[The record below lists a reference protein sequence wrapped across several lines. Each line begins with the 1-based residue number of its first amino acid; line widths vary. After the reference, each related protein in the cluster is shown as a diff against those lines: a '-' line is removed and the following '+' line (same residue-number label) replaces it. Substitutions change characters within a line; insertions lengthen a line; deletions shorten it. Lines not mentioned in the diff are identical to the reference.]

1 MTSEKFIPNKTALI
15 TLIAA
20 SLVVII
26 SLGIRQTFGL
36 FFFDFEIDLGCTQTE
51 FGFAMGIQLFFWGL
65 FGPLFGL
72 ITDKFSGRVAVFI
85 GFLFYLAG
93 IYFLNYGPNT
103 GFWFTFDLGILIGIG
118 LAATAI
124 SIPISI
130 VSKHFPL
137 NKRTIAIGVV
147 TAAGSFGYFVSPIYT
162 RFFLL
167 EFGWN
172 PTLLIFGAMIL
183 AGLVISLFLT
193 TPMAELK
200 QENENNQ
207 TAIQALKEAFSNK
220 SYNYLT
226 LGFFVCGWHIALVA
240 THIPMHIR
248 DKGLEDW
255 TATAILALIGL
266 FNIFGTLTS
275 GYLSTRIS
283 KKKLL
288 SVIYL
293 LRGVSILYFIL
304 MPASVINALIFGATF
319 GYLWLSTVP
328 PTSGIV
334 SHIFGTKYVSLLYGF
349 VFLSHQVGSFLG
361 AYLGG
366 LFHDLYGSLDYAW
379 YISIALSLF
388 AGLIHLPIKEIAIE
402 RKQLATSE
410 I

>member
-1 MTSEKFIPNKTALI
+1 MA
-15 TLIAA
+15 
-20 SLVVII
+20 
-26 SLGIRQTFGL
+26 
-36 FFFDFEIDLGCTQTE
+36 
-51 FGFAMGIQLFFWGL
+51 
-65 FGPLFGL
+65 
-72 ITDKFSGRVAVFI
+72 
-85 GFLFYLAG
+85 
-93 IYFLNYGPNT
+93 
-103 GFWFTFDLGILIGIG
+103 IGI
-118 LAATAI
+118 
-124 SIPISI
+124 
-130 VSKHFPL
+130 
-137 NKRTIAIGVV
+137 V
-147 TAAGSFGYFVSPIYT
+147 TSAGSFGYFVSPMYT
-162 RFFLL
+162 RFTLM

-172 PTLLIFGAMIL
+172 VTLVIFGVMIL
-183 AGLVISLFLT
+183 VGLIISLFLS
-193 TPMAELK
+193 TPTQK
-200 QENENNQ
+200 VQQENENRQ
-207 TAIQALKEAFSNK
+207 TAMEAIKEAFSNK

-288 SVIYL
+288 SAIYL
-293 LRGVSILYFIL
+293 LRGVSLIYFVFT
-304 MPASVINALIFGATF
+304 PASVLNALIFGATF

-334 SHIFGTKYVSLLYGF
+334 GHIFGTKYIALLYGF

-388 AGLIHLPIKEIAIE
+388 AGLIHLPIKEKAIE
-402 RKQLATSE
+402 RPQYA
-410 I
+410 

>member
-1 MTSEKFIPNKTALI
+1 MTSEKFIPNRTALI

-20 SLVVII
+20 SLIVII

-93 IYFLNYGPNT
+93 IYFLNFGPNT

-183 AGLVISLFLT
+183 AGLVVSLFLT
-193 TPMAELK
+193 TPMTELK

-207 TAIQALKEAFSNK
+207 TAMQAIKEAFSNK

-275 GYLSTRIS
+275 GYLSTRFS

-304 MPASVINALIFGATF
+304 MPPSVINALIFGATF

>member
-1 MTSEKFIPNKTALI
+1 MILKNFIPNKTALI

-20 SLVVII
+20 SLVVIV

-65 FGPLFGL
+65 FGPIFGI
-72 ITDKFSGRVAVFI
+72 ITDKFSGRAAVFI

-103 GFWFTFDLGILIGIG
+103 GFWFTFDIGILIGIG

-124 SIPISI
+124 SIPVSI

-137 NKRTIAIGVV
+137 NTRTIAIGIV
-147 TAAGSFGYFVSPIYT
+147 TAAGSFGYFVSPMYT
-162 RFFLL
+162 RFTLMT
-167 EFGWN
+167 FGWN
-172 PTLLIFGAMIL
+172 TTLVIFGAMIL
-183 AGLVISLFLT
+183 VGLIISLFLS
-193 TPMAELK
+193 TPTHETLK
-200 QENENNQ
+200 ENENKQ
-207 TAIQALKEAFSNK
+207 SAMEAIKEAFSNK
-220 SYNYLT
+220 SFNYLT

-266 FNIFGTLTS
+266 FNVFGTLTS
-275 GYLSTRIS
+275 GYLSTKIS

-288 SVIYL
+288 SAIYL
-293 LRGVSILYFIL
+293 LRGVSLIYFVFT
-304 MPASVINALIFGATF
+304 PASVINALIFGATF

-334 SHIFGTKYVSLLYGF
+334 GHIFGTKYVSLLYGF

-388 AGLIHLPIKEIAIE
+388 AGLIHLPIKEKAIE
-402 RKQLATSE
+402 RPQYA
-410 I
+410 

>member
-1 MTSEKFIPNKTALI
+1 MSSEKFIPNKAALI

-20 SLVVII
+20 SLIVII

-36 FFFDFEIDLGCTQTE
+36 FFFDFEIDLGRTQTQ
-51 FGFAMGIQLFFWGL
+51 FGFAMGIQLLFWGL
-65 FGPLFGL
+65 LGPVFGVV
-72 ITDKFSGRVAVFI
+72 TDKYGGRIAVII

-103 GFWFTFDLGILIGIG
+103 GSWFIFDIGILVGIG
-118 LAATAI
+118 LGATAI
-124 SIPISI
+124 SIPVSI
-130 VSKHFPL
+130 VAKHFPL
-137 NKRTIAIGVV
+137 NTRTMAIGIV
-147 TAAGSFGYFVSPIYT
+147 TAAGSFGYFISPMYT
-162 RFFLL
+162 RYTLL

-172 PTLLIFGAMIL
+172 TTLVIFGIMIIAGLLIAF
-183 AGLVISLFLT
+183 FLS
-193 TPMAELK
+193 TPMKEID
-200 QENENNQ
+200 QENENTQ
-207 TAIQALKEAFSNK
+207 TATQSIKEAFSNK
-220 SYNYLT
+220 SFNYLT

-248 DKGLEDW
+248 DNGLEDW

-266 FNIFGTLTS
+266 FNIFGTLSS

-283 KKKLL
+283 KKNLL
-288 SVIYL
+288 SAIYL
-293 LRGVSILYFIL
+293 LRGVSLIYFVF
-304 MPASVINALIFGATF
+304 MPPSVINALIFGITF
-319 GYLWLSTVP
+319 GYLWLATVP
-328 PTSGIV
+328 PTNGIV
-334 SHIFGTKYVSLLYGF
+334 GHIFGTKYISLLYGF

-388 AGLIHLPIKEIAIE
+388 AGLIHLPIKEKAIE
-402 RKQLATSE
+402 RQQLATSE

>member
-1 MTSEKFIPNKTALI
+1 MIKKNFIPNKTALI

-20 SLVVII
+20 CLVVII

-36 FFFDFEIDLGCTQTE
+36 FFFDFEVDLGCTQTE

-65 FGPLFGL
+65 FGPIFGI
-72 ITDKFSGRVAVFI
+72 ITDKISGRAAVFM

-103 GFWFTFDLGILIGIG
+103 GFWFTFDIGILIGIG

-124 SIPISI
+124 SIPVSI

-137 NKRTIAIGVV
+137 NTRTIAIGIV
-147 TAAGSFGYFVSPIYT
+147 TAAGSFGYFVSPMYT
-162 RFFLL
+162 RFTLL

-172 PTLLIFGAMIL
+172 TTLVIFGAMVL
-183 AGLVISLFLT
+183 VGLVVSLFLS
-193 TPMAELK
+193 TPMEEFK
-200 QENENNQ
+200 QGSENKQ
-207 TAIQALKEAFSNK
+207 TAMEAIKEAFSNK
-220 SYNYLT
+220 SFNYLT

-288 SVIYL
+288 SAIYL
-293 LRGVSILYFIL
+293 LRGVSLIYFVF
-304 MPASVINALIFGATF
+304 MPASVFNSLIFGATF

-334 SHIFGTKYVSLLYGF
+334 GHIFGTKYVSLLYGF

-388 AGLIHLPIKEIAIE
+388 AGLIHLPIKEKAIE
-402 RKQLATSE
+402 RFQHA
-410 I
+410 

>member
-1 MTSEKFIPNKTALI
+1 MIFEKFITSKKALI
-15 TLIAA
+15 TLVCA
-20 SLVVII
+20 SIVVII

-36 FFFDFEIDLGCTQTE
+36 FFFDFEVDLGCTQTE

-65 FGPLFGL
+65 FGPIFGI
-72 ITDKFSGRVAVFI
+72 ITDKISGRAAVFI

-103 GFWFTFDLGILIGIG
+103 GFWFTFDIGILIGIG

-124 SIPISI
+124 SIPVSI

-137 NKRTIAIGVV
+137 NTRTIAIGIV
-147 TAAGSFGYFVSPIYT
+147 TAAGSFGYFVSPMYT
-162 RFFLL
+162 RFTLL

-172 PTLLIFGAMIL
+172 TTLVIFGAMVL
-183 AGLVISLFLT
+183 VGLVVSLFLS
-193 TPMAELK
+193 TPMEEFK
-200 QENENNQ
+200 QGSENKQ
-207 TAIQALKEAFSNK
+207 TAMEAIKEAFSNK
-220 SYNYLT
+220 SFNYLT

-288 SVIYL
+288 SAIYL
-293 LRGVSILYFIL
+293 LRGVSLIYFVF
-304 MPASVINALIFGATF
+304 MPANVVNSLIFGATF

-328 PTSGIV
+328 PTNGIV
-334 SHIFGTKYVSLLYGF
+334 GHIFGTKYISLLYGF

-388 AGLIHLPIKEIAIE
+388 AGLIHLPIKEKAIE
-402 RKQLATSE
+402 RIQIA
-410 I
+410 

>member
-1 MTSEKFIPNKTALI
+1 MILKNFIPNKTALT

-20 SLVVII
+20 SLVVIV

-65 FGPLFGL
+65 FGPIFGI

-103 GFWFTFDLGILIGIG
+103 GFWFTFDIGILIGIG

-124 SIPISI
+124 SIPVSI

-137 NKRTIAIGVV
+137 NTRTIAIGIV
-147 TAAGSFGYFVSPIYT
+147 TAAGSFGYFVSPMYT
-162 RFFLL
+162 RFTLMT
-167 EFGWN
+167 FGWN
-172 PTLLIFGAMIL
+172 TTLVIFGAMIL
-183 AGLVISLFLT
+183 VGLIISLFLS
-193 TPMAELK
+193 TPTHETLK
-200 QENENNQ
+200 ENENKQ
-207 TAIQALKEAFSNK
+207 SAMEAIKEAFSNK
-220 SYNYLT
+220 SFNYLT

-266 FNIFGTLTS
+266 FNVFGTLTS
-275 GYLSTRIS
+275 GYLSTKIS

-288 SVIYL
+288 SAIYL
-293 LRGVSILYFIL
+293 LRGVSLIYFVFT
-304 MPASVINALIFGATF
+304 PASVINALIFGATF

-334 SHIFGTKYVSLLYGF
+334 GHIFGTKYVSLLYGF

-388 AGLIHLPIKEIAIE
+388 AGLIHLPIKEKAIE
-402 RKQLATSE
+402 RPQYA
-410 I
+410 

>member
-1 MTSEKFIPNKTALI
+1 MITENFIPNRTALI
-15 TLIAA
+15 TLIGAC
-20 SLVVII
+20 LVVII

-65 FGPLFGL
+65 LGPVFGI

-85 GFLFYLAG
+85 GFLFYLSG

-124 SIPISI
+124 SIPVSI

-137 NKRTIAIGVV
+137 NTRTIAIGIV
-147 TAAGSFGYFVSPIYT
+147 TAAGSFGYFISPMYT
-162 RFFLL
+162 RFTLM

-172 PTLLIFGAMIL
+172 VTLVIFGAMVL
-183 AGLVISLFLT
+183 VGLVVSLFLS
-193 TPMAELK
+193 TPMGEFK
-200 QENENNQ
+200 QESENKQ
-207 TAIQALKEAFSNK
+207 TTMEAIKEAFSNR
-220 SYNYLT
+220 SFNYLT

-266 FNIFGTLTS
+266 FNIFGTLSS
-275 GYLSTRIS
+275 GYLSTKIS

-288 SVIYL
+288 SAIYM
-293 LRGVSILYFIL
+293 LRGVSLIYFIY
-304 MPASVINALIFGATF
+304 MPSSTINALIFGATF
-319 GYLWLSTVP
+319 GYLWLATVP

-334 SHIFGTKYVSLLYGF
+334 GHIFGTKYVSLLYGF

-366 LFHDLYGSLDYAW
+366 LFHDIYGSLEYA
-379 YISIALSLF
+379 
-388 AGLIHLPIKEIAIE
+388 
-402 RKQLATSE
+402 R
-410 I
+410 

>member
-1 MTSEKFIPNKTALI
+1 MNKENFIPNKTALV
-15 TLIAA
+15 TLTAA
-20 SLVVII
+20 CLVVVI

-36 FFFDFEIDLGCTQTE
+36 FFFDFEVDLGCTQTE

-65 FGPLFGL
+65 FGPIFGI

-103 GFWFTFDLGILIGIG
+103 GFWFTFDLGVLIGIG

-124 SIPISI
+124 SIPVSI

-137 NKRTIAIGVV
+137 NTRTIAIGIV
-147 TAAGSFGYFVSPIYT
+147 TAVGSFGYFVSPMYT
-162 RFFLL
+162 RYTLL
-167 EFGWN
+167 NFGWN
-172 PTLLIFGAMIL
+172 TTLVIFGIMIL
-183 AGLVISLFLT
+183 VGLIISLFLS
-193 TPMAELK
+193 TPMSEFK
-200 QENENNQ
+200 QENENKQ
-207 TAIQALKEAFSNK
+207 TAVEAIKEAFSNK
-220 SYNYLT
+220 SFNFLT

-266 FNIFGTLTS
+266 FNVFGTLTS
-275 GYLSTRIS
+275 GYLSTKIS

-288 SVIYL
+288 SSIYF
-293 LRGVSILYFIL
+293 LRGVSLMYFIY
-304 MPASVINALIFGATF
+304 MPPSVINALIFGATF

-328 PTSGIV
+328 PTNGIV

-388 AGLIHLPIKEIAIE
+388 AGLIHLPIKEKAIE
-402 RKQLATSE
+402 RPQLA
-410 I
+410 

>member
-1 MTSEKFIPNKTALI
+1 MRSVKFIPNKTALI

-65 FGPLFGL
+65 LGPVFGI

-124 SIPISI
+124 SIPVSI

-137 NKRTIAIGVV
+137 NTRTIAIGIV
-147 TAAGSFGYFVSPIYT
+147 TAAGSFGYFISPMYT
-162 RFFLL
+162 RFTLM

-172 PTLLIFGAMIL
+172 VTLVIFGAMVL
-183 AGLVISLFLT
+183 VGLVVSLFLS
-193 TPMAELK
+193 TPMGEFK
-200 QENENNQ
+200 QESENKQ
-207 TAIQALKEAFSNK
+207 TTMEAIKEAFSNR
-220 SYNYLT
+220 SFNYLT

-266 FNIFGTLTS
+266 FNIFGTLSS
-275 GYLSTRIS
+275 GYLSTKIS

-288 SVIYL
+288 SAIYM
-293 LRGVSILYFIL
+293 LRGVSLIYFIY
-304 MPASVINALIFGATF
+304 MPSSTINALIFGATF
-319 GYLWLSTVP
+319 GYLWLATVP

-334 SHIFGTKYVSLLYGF
+334 GHIFGTKYVSLLYGF

-388 AGLIHLPIKEIAIE
+388 AGLIHLPIKEKAIE
-402 RKQLATSE
+402 RFQHA
-410 I
+410 

>member
-1 MTSEKFIPNKTALI
+1 MIQKNFIPNKTALT

-20 SLVVII
+20 CLVVVI

-36 FFFDFEIDLGCTQTE
+36 FFFDFEVDLGCTQTE

-65 FGPLFGL
+65 FGPVFGV
-72 ITDKFSGRVAVFI
+72 ITDKISGRVAVFI

-103 GFWFTFDLGILIGIG
+103 GFWFTFDIGILIGIG

-124 SIPISI
+124 SIPITI

-137 NKRTIAIGVV
+137 NTRTMAIGIV
-147 TAAGSFGYFVSPIYT
+147 TSAGSFGYFVSPMYT
-162 RFFLL
+162 RFTLM

-172 PTLLIFGAMIL
+172 VTLVIFGVMIL
-183 AGLVISLFLT
+183 VGLIISLFLS
-193 TPMAELK
+193 TPTQEAQ
-200 QENENNQ
+200 QENKNRQ
-207 TAIQALKEAFSNK
+207 TTMEAIKEAFSNK

-288 SVIYL
+288 SAIYL
-293 LRGVSILYFIL
+293 LRGVSLIYFVFT
-304 MPASVINALIFGATF
+304 PASVLNALIFGATF

-334 SHIFGTKYVSLLYGF
+334 GHIFGTKYIALLYGF

-388 AGLIHLPIKEIAIE
+388 AGLIHLPIKEKAIE
-402 RKQLATSE
+402 RPQYA
-410 I
+410 

>member
-1 MTSEKFIPNKTALI
+1 MSSEKFIPNKTALT

-20 SLVVII
+20 CLVVII
-26 SLGIRQTFGL
+26 SLGVRQTFGL

-65 FGPLFGL
+65 FGPVFGI
-72 ITDKFSGRVAVFI
+72 ITDKISGRAAVFI

-103 GFWFTFDLGILIGIG
+103 GFWFTFDLGILIGTG

-124 SIPISI
+124 SIPVSI

-137 NKRTIAIGVV
+137 SSRTIAIGIV
-147 TAAGSFGYFVSPIYT
+147 TAAGSFGYFVSPMYT
-162 RFFLL
+162 RYTLL

-172 PTLLIFGAMIL
+172 TTLVIFGAMIL
-183 AGLVISLFLT
+183 VGLIVSLFLS
-193 TPMAELK
+193 TPMTGFK
-200 QENENNQ
+200 QESENRQ
-207 TAIQALKEAFSNK
+207 TTIEAIKEAFSNK
-220 SYNYLT
+220 SFNYLT

-266 FNIFGTLTS
+266 FNVFGTLTS
-275 GYLSTRIS
+275 GYLSTKIS

-288 SVIYL
+288 SSIYL
-293 LRGVSILYFIL
+293 LRGVSIMYFIY
-304 MPASVINALIFGATF
+304 MPPSIINALIFGATF
-319 GYLWLSTVP
+319 GFLWLSTVP

-334 SHIFGTKYVSLLYGF
+334 GHIFGTKYVSLLYGF

-388 AGLIHLPIKEIAIE
+388 AGLIHLPIKEKAIE
-402 RKQLATSE
+402 RPQLA
-410 I
+410 

>member
-1 MTSEKFIPNKTALI
+1 MIKKNFIPNKTALI

-20 SLVVII
+20 CLVVII

-36 FFFDFEIDLGCTQTE
+36 FFFDFEVDLGCTQTE

-65 FGPLFGL
+65 FGPIFGI
-72 ITDKFSGRVAVFI
+72 ITDKISGRAAVFI

-103 GFWFTFDLGILIGIG
+103 GFWFTFDIGILIGIG

-124 SIPISI
+124 SIPVSI

-137 NKRTIAIGVV
+137 NTRTIAIGIV
-147 TAAGSFGYFVSPIYT
+147 TAAGSFGYFVSPMYT
-162 RFFLL
+162 RFTLL

-172 PTLLIFGAMIL
+172 TTLVIFGAMVL
-183 AGLVISLFLT
+183 VGLVVSLFLS
-193 TPMAELK
+193 TPMEEFK
-200 QENENNQ
+200 QGSENKQ
-207 TAIQALKEAFSNK
+207 TAMEAIKEAFSNK
-220 SYNYLT
+220 SFNYLT

-288 SVIYL
+288 SAIYL
-293 LRGVSILYFIL
+293 LRGVSLIYFVF
-304 MPASVINALIFGATF
+304 MPASVFNSLIFGATF

-334 SHIFGTKYVSLLYGF
+334 GHIFGTKYVSLLYGF

-388 AGLIHLPIKEIAIE
+388 AGLIHLPIKEKAIE
-402 RKQLATSE
+402 RLQYT
-410 I
+410 

>member
-1 MTSEKFIPNKTALI
+1 MSLEKFLPNKTALI

-20 SLVVII
+20 CLIVII

-36 FFFDFEIDLGCTQTE
+36 FFFDFEIDLGCTQTQ
-51 FGFAMGIQLFFWGL
+51 FGFAMGIQLLFWGL
-65 FGPLFGL
+65 LGPVFGI
-72 ITDKFSGRVAVFI
+72 ITDKYGGRIAVII

-103 GFWFTFDLGILIGIG
+103 GTWFIFDIGLLIGVG
-118 LAATAI
+118 LGATAI
-124 SIPISI
+124 SIPVSI
-130 VSKHFPL
+130 VAKHFPL
-137 NKRTIAIGVV
+137 NTRTMATGIV
-147 TAAGSFGYFVSPIYT
+147 TAAGSFGYFISPMYT
-162 RFFLL
+162 RYTLL

-172 PTLLIFGAMIL
+172 TTLVIFGIMIV
-183 AGLVISLFLT
+183 AGLIIAFFLS
-193 TPMAELK
+193 TPMEQTN
-200 QENENNQ
+200 QENEINQ
-207 TAIQALKEAFSNK
+207 TATEAIKEAFSNK
-220 SYNYLT
+220 SFNYLT

-248 DKGLEDW
+248 DNGLEDW

-266 FNIFGTLTS
+266 FNIFGTLSS

-288 SVIYL
+288 SAIYL
-293 LRGVSILYFIL
+293 LRGVSLIYFVF
-304 MPASVINALIFGATF
+304 MPSSVINALIFGITF
-319 GYLWLSTVP
+319 GYLWLATVP
-328 PTSGIV
+328 PTNGIV
-334 SHIFGTKYVSLLYGF
+334 GHIFGTKYITLLYGF

-388 AGLIHLPIKEIAIE
+388 AGLIHLPIKEKAIE
-402 RKQLATSE
+402 RQQLASSE

>member
-1 MTSEKFIPNKTALI
+1 VIKKNFIPNKTALI

-20 SLVVII
+20 CLVVII

-36 FFFDFEIDLGCTQTE
+36 FFFDFEVDLGCTQTE

-65 FGPLFGL
+65 FGPIFGI
-72 ITDKFSGRVAVFI
+72 ITDKISGRVAVFI

-103 GFWFTFDLGILIGIG
+103 GFWFTFDIGILIGIG

-124 SIPISI
+124 SIPVSI

-137 NKRTIAIGVV
+137 NTRTIAIGIV
-147 TAAGSFGYFVSPIYT
+147 TAAGSFGYFVSPMYT
-162 RFFLL
+162 RFTLL

-172 PTLLIFGAMIL
+172 TTLVIFGAMVL
-183 AGLVISLFLT
+183 VGLVVSLFLS
-193 TPMAELK
+193 TPMEEFK
-200 QENENNQ
+200 QGSENKQ
-207 TAIQALKEAFSNK
+207 TAMEAIKEAFSNK
-220 SYNYLT
+220 SFNYLT

-275 GYLSTRIS
+275 GYLSTKIS

-288 SVIYL
+288 SAIYL
-293 LRGVSILYFIL
+293 LRGLSLIYFVF
-304 MPASVINALIFGATF
+304 MPASVFNSLIFGATF

-334 SHIFGTKYVSLLYGF
+334 GHIFGTKYVSLLYGF

-388 AGLIHLPIKEIAIE
+388 AGLIHLPIKEKAIE
-402 RKQLATSE
+402 RFQHA
-410 I
+410 

>member
-1 MTSEKFIPNKTALI
+1 MSSEKFIPNKVALI
-15 TLIAA
+15 TLISAC
-20 SLVVII
+20 LVVII

-36 FFFDFEIDLGCTQTE
+36 FFFDFEVDLGCTQTE

-65 FGPLFGL
+65 FGPIFGI

-103 GFWFTFDLGILIGIG
+103 GFWFTFDLGVLIGIG

-124 SIPISI
+124 SIPVSI

-137 NKRTIAIGVV
+137 NTRTIAIGIV
-147 TAAGSFGYFVSPIYT
+147 TAAGSFGYFISPMYT
-162 RFFLL
+162 RFALL

-172 PTLLIFGAMIL
+172 TTLVIFGVMIL
-183 AGLVISLFLT
+183 IGLVVSLFLS
-193 TPMAELK
+193 TPMGKFNTETA
-200 QENENNQ
+200 NNQ
-207 TAIQALKEAFSNK
+207 TAVEALKEAFSNK
-220 SYNYLT
+220 SFNFLT

-266 FNIFGTLTS
+266 FNVFGTLTS

-288 SVIYL
+288 SAIYL
-293 LRGVSILYFIL
+293 LRGFSLMYFVF
-304 MPASVINALIFGATF
+304 MPATVINALIFGATF

-334 SHIFGTKYVSLLYGF
+334 GHIFGTKYVSLLYGF

-379 YISIALSLF
+379 YISIALSLY
-388 AGLIHLPIKEIAIE
+388 AALIHLPIKEKAIE
-402 RKQLATSE
+402 RFQSA
-410 I
+410 

>member
-1 MTSEKFIPNKTALI
+1 MSSEKFIPNKSALI

-36 FFFDFEIDLGCTQTE
+36 FFFDFEIDLGCTQTA
-51 FGFAMGIQLFFWGL
+51 FGFAMGIQILFWGL
-65 FGPLFGL
+65 LGPVFGI

-124 SIPISI
+124 SIPVSI
-130 VSKHFPL
+130 VAKHFPL
-137 NKRTIAIGVV
+137 NTRTMAIGIV
-147 TAAGSFGYFVSPIYT
+147 TAAGSFGYFVSPLYT
-162 RFFLL
+162 RFALM

-172 PTLLIFGAMIL
+172 TTLVIFGVMIL
-183 AGLVISLFLT
+183 IGLIISLFLS
-193 TPMAELK
+193 TPMEESK
-200 QENENNQ
+200 QENVINQ
-207 TAIQALKEAFSNK
+207 TAMQAIKEAFSNK

-255 TATAILALIGL
+255 TATVILALIGL
-266 FNIFGTLTS
+266 FNVFGTLTS

-288 SVIYL
+288 SAIYL
-293 LRGVSILYFIL
+293 LRGVSLIYFVY
-304 MPASVINALIFGATF
+304 MPPSTINALIFGITF
-319 GYLWLSTVP
+319 GYLWLATVP
-328 PTSGIV
+328 PTNGIV
-334 SHIFGTKYVSLLYGF
+334 GHIFGTKYISLLYGF
-349 VFLSHQVGSFLG
+349 VYLSHQVGTFFG

-366 LFHDLYGSLDYAW
+366 IFHDLYGSLAYAW
-379 YISIALSLF
+379 HIS
-388 AGLIHLPIKEIAIE
+388 
-402 RKQLATSE
+402 
-410 I
+410 

>member
-193 TPMAELK
+193 TPMTELK

-207 TAIQALKEAFSNK
+207 TAMQAIKEAFSNK

-288 SVIYL
+288 SAIYL

-304 MPASVINALIFGATF
+304 MPPSVINALIFGATF